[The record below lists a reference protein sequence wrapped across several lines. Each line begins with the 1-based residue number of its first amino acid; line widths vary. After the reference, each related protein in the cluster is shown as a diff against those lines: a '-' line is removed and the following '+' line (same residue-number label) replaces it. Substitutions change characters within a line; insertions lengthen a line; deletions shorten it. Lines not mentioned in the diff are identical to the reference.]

1 MCFSLQSIDINTGEL
16 TPSRRDRCSGL
27 RPRLRYVQWTRSHV
41 QDWNF
46 YLAVWLSPIKWP
58 ENEIV
63 FFGDHEDVGSA
74 NASNSKLAVMSKA
87 RRIQRYQV
95 YWPGWKTQRH
105 AKRCAGVQPIGDAAV
120 TYVTSTRPGE
130 TSIVLQSTLEPVCSA
145 ASRDL
150 LNGSRQWVK
159 YRAW

>member
-27 RPRLRYVQWTRSHV
+27 RPRVRYIQWTRSHV

-87 RRIQRYQV
+87 KLDESKGTRYIGQAERRKDMRSV
-95 YWPGWKTQRH
+95 ALAFSPL
-105 AKRCAGVQPIGDAAV
+105 
-120 TYVTSTRPGE
+120 E
-130 TSIVLQSTLEPVCSA
+130 TLQ
-145 ASRDL
+145 
-150 LNGSRQWVK
+150 
-159 YRAW
+159 